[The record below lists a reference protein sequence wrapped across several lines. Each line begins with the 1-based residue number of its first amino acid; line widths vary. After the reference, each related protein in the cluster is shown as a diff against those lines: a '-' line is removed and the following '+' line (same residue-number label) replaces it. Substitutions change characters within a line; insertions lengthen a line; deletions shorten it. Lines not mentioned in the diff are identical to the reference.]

1 VEGKKVRLV
10 GVGVSKLESD
20 IHQPSLFNKDFEK
33 EKMLLEAMDD
43 LQERFG
49 KEIIHKGSGRK

>member
-1 VEGKKVRLV
+1 VRLI

-20 IHQPSLFNKDFEK
+20 IHQLSLLDRDFEK

-49 KEIIHKGSGRK
+49 EGVIYKGSRRK